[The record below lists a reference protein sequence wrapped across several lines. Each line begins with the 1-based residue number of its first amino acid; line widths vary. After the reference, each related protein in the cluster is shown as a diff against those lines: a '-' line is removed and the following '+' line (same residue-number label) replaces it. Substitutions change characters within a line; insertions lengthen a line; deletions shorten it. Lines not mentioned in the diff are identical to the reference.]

1 MYNMPTKLIN
11 TPQSLVSTIGML
23 AIAINHAL
31 HQGATLQ
38 ALTVLLRHPNPD
50 GLKNLTFFESSKIE
64 SPATLSALIQ
74 IEKQDGTNV
83 VIDLEPTNQSIATD
97 FHIEIDLEGSHHHL
111 FSFHSPFIT
120 VFPDATLTWQ
130 LNYFHRTTHTID
142 TPTKVK
148 LVQQLLPL
156 PQDWQQQHP
165 FAESIL
171 NALNI
176 QVSGCVP
183 GFAPYSSIHPCQK
196 LAPSLEFDF
205 SIAGPNPLCSFAI
218 DSDHSVLF
226 ADTNSLV
233 LTGSKVAPWWNV
245 FKLQLWQFLA
255 TIEYLYSG
263 NPGQLYHLQ
272 TGTQVSP
279 ASIPQESPTLPPL
292 TDTHLNYLVRNWPHL
307 LLDLTP
313 IGANLATVPDSLDSL
328 HLCAQQASSKYP
340 LTYAMV
346 LDAFRQYCTQ
356 KVHHYAVQAYSC

>member
-1 MYNMPTKLIN
+1 MHNMPTKLIN
-11 TPQSLVSTIGML
+11 TPEALVSTIGML
-23 AIAINHAL
+23 AVAINHAL
-31 HQGATLQ
+31 LQGATLQ
-38 ALTVLLRHPNPD
+38 VLTTLLRHPNPD
-50 GLKNLTFFESSKIE
+50 GLKNLNFFDPSKSS
-64 SPATLSALIQ
+64 SPAIPSALIQ

-97 FHIEIDLEGSHHHL
+97 FHVEIDLEGSHHHL

-120 VFPDATLTWQ
+120 VFPDATLTLQ

-142 TPTKVK
+142 APTKLK

-156 PQDWQQQHP
+156 QQDWQQPYP

-171 NALNI
+171 NSLNI
-176 QVSGCVP
+176 RISGCVP
-183 GFAPYSSIHPCQK
+183 GFTPFSSLHPCRK
-196 LAPSLEFDF
+196 LAPSVEFAL

-218 DSDHSVLF
+218 NSDHSVLF

-233 LTGSKVAPWWNV
+233 LTGSKVAPWWNA

-263 NPGQLYHLQ
+263 NTGQLYHLQ
-272 TGTQVSP
+272 MGTP
-279 ASIPQESPTLPPL
+279 AASAGIPHGSPTLPPL

-307 LLDLTP
+307 ALDLTP
-313 IGANLATVPDSLDSL
+313 IGANLAPAPYPLDSL

-356 KVHHYAVQAYSC
+356 KVHLYAVQAYSC